1 MDTVY
6 LHDLNIETVIGAFE
20 WERRIRQR
28 ISLDLEM
35 TYDIRKA
42 AVSDALEDTLDYKA
56 VAKRVIAFVEN
67 SRFQLVEK
75 LAEEVARLV
84 VTEFGVAGVRLTLN
98 KPEAV
103 TGARSV
109 GVRIERS
116 GEDYAAGHG

>member
-20 WERRIRQR
+20 WERRLRQR
-28 ISLDLEM
+28 VSLDLEM
-35 TYDIRKA
+35 AYDIRKA
-42 AVSDALEDTLDYKA
+42 AASDALEDTLDYKA
-56 VAKRVIAFVEN
+56 VAKRVIAFVGG
-67 SRFQLVEK
+67 SRFRLVEK

-84 VTEFGVAGVRLTLN
+84 VTEFGVERVGVTLN

-109 GVRIERS
+109 GVRIERTA
-116 GEDYAAGHG
+116 EDYAPGG